1 MIRSVCSGDAGAIA
15 AIYNHYVAHTIITFE
30 EEPVDDGTMAQRIA
44 DVTES
49 YPWLVDEEGGRIR
62 GYAYATRWRPRASY
76 RFSTESTVY
85 LAPGEV
91 GRGIGTELYRTLLD
105 RLAATGLHCVLGGI
119 ALPNAASV
127 ALHEKLGFEKVGHL
141 RAVGRKFDQ
150 WIDVGYW
157 QKVFAET

>member
-1 MIRSVCSGDAGAIA
+1 VIRSAGVDDAAAIA
-15 AIYNHYVAHTIITFE
+15 AIYNHYVEHSMITFE
-30 EEPVDDGTMAQRIA
+30 EEPVADSAMAQRIVE
-44 DVTES
+44 VTQS
-49 YPWLVDEEGGRIR
+49 YPWLVDEEDGKIR

-76 RFSTESTVY
+76 RFSTESTAY

-91 GRGIGTELYRTLLD
+91 GRGLGTELYRNLLD
-105 RLAATGLHCVLGGI
+105 ALAAAGVHCVLGGI

-127 ALHEKLGFEKVGHL
+127 ALHEKLGFEKVAHL

-157 QKVFAET
+157 QKVFAGE